1 MLMRPSLNGTNCS
14 TGCNM
19 ELKEKLQP
27 SSLNKTLF
35 FAGMHQDQITSVLS
49 IIRFARR
56 FKSPVLLKLRHALLM
71 CPDMICSRVV

>member
-1 MLMRPSLNGTNCS
+1 MLMRPSLNATNCS

-49 IIRFARR
+49 IIRFARDSNLQ
-56 FKSPVLLKLRHALLM
+56 FFLNSGMLY
-71 CPDMICSRVV
+71 